1 MFAVAVPASAPH
13 GSQNIHSSRLVRHGA
28 LDPGKPFV
36 NVLIAV
42 KVLHVFLVVIVA
54 GLNDKIGRPL
64 EVAVS
69 FRLSDVGILVVIGDH
84 QLPRRTV
91 QVGVIGA
98 IGPLKNRAASV
109 GIGL

>member
-13 GSQNIHSSRLVRHGA
+13 GSQNIHSSLLVRHGA

-42 KVLHVFLVVIVA
+42 KVLHVSLVVIVA
-54 GLNDKIGRPL
+54 GLNDKIGHPL

-69 FRLSDVGILVVIGDH
+69 FRLDGFENVDIIQHTCQNVCSLS
-84 QLPRRTV
+84 LCSER
-91 QVGVIGA
+91 A
-98 IGPLKNRAASV
+98 LKALSFLEATFTS
-109 GIGL
+109 